1 MKSEIPNEQS
11 KIIAEIL
18 LFLLLQVS
26 REFSVGSSSP
36 EHHSMM
42 SNSGGGG
49 KRVHPMVFDDACSG
63 IFYTPISQ

>member
-1 MKSEIPNEQS
+1 
-11 KIIAEIL
+11 
-18 LFLLLQVS
+18 LLLQVS

-49 KRVHPMVFDDACSG
+49 GGKRVHPMVFDDTCSG
-63 IFYTPISQ
+63 IFYTPISQQNNEAFAAPFMQRQ

>member
-1 MKSEIPNEQS
+1 M
-11 KIIAEIL
+11 
-18 LFLLLQVS
+18 
-26 REFSVGSSSP
+26 GSSSP

-42 SNSGGGG
+42 SNSGGGGG